1 MTVSVLVFGCES
13 KIVVGDGSGTSGFGT
28 LNSVA
33 VVAATVTT
41 AAFEQM
47 KGEYADQLETF
58 FPTTM
63 TATVEEQEEKEQ
75 VA

>member
-1 MTVSVLVFGCES
+1 MVPVALVPS
-13 KIVVGDGSGTSGFGT
+13 TLLLSADVVAEP
-28 LNSVA
+28 VA
-33 VVAATVTT
+33 VTVTT

-47 KGEYADQLETF
+47 KGEYADLMETF

-63 TATVEEQEEKEQ
+63 IATVEEQEEKEQ

>member
-1 MTVSVLVFGCES
+1 MVPVALVPS
-13 KIVVGDGSGTSGFGT
+13 TLLLLAAVVAE
-28 LNSVA
+28 L
-33 VVAATVTT
+33 VAATVTT